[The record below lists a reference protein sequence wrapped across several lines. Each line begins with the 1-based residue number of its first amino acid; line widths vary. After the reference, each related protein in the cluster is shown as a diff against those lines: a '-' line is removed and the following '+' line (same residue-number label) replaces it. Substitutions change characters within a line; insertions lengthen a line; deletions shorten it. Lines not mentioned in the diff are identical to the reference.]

1 MAHSDIN
8 RGGRPIPCA
17 TSGRIFLR
25 STRLS
30 PSKMG
35 RKTLLPAARWSLAL
49 GFVLLLAACGNPAPD
64 GVIGARPN
72 ANVTA
77 GTVSFDAAPI
87 AAAFAEQLAELN
99 NIQSIGET
107 NLANGQLPI
116 DSFLTFRQSLR
127 LAYEQVLDNAYIS
140 DRLIA
145 IATLRSQ
152 VVSDGALSSWQKARV
167 IGVLDAASA
176 ALYKLRLTVAREHL
190 VDAAA
195 HDKVKI
201 FQLRVLTVV
210 LPQARLLMA
219 AYQLDDL
226 AAFYA
231 RQQAALQQ
239 AIYAWE
245 ANGNDGTA
253 AQAAVNDLSLRIA
266 TMRRSSGAA
275 IAQVSGLSASGYPG
289 NRSSLISARGALVA
303 GKVAGDQAA
312 ADAVRTRAALR

>member
-1 MAHSDIN
+1 MN
-8 RGGRPIPCA
+8 RGGRPIPCV
-17 TSGRIFLR
+17 TSRDVVLR

-30 PSKMG
+30 PSKTG
-35 RKTLLPAARWSLAL
+35 RETRLPAARWSLAL
-49 GFVLLLAACGNPAPD
+49 GFVLLLAACQSPAD
-64 GVIGARPN
+64 GSGIGARSVPDAN
-72 ANVTA
+72 ASA
-77 GTVSFDAAPI
+77 VSFDASPI
-87 AAAFAEQLAELN
+87 AAAFAAQLAALN

-107 NLANGQLPI
+107 TLANGQLPL
-116 DSFLTFRQSLR
+116 DSVLTLRQSLH
-127 LAYEQVLDNAYIS
+127 LAYQQVLDNTFIA
-140 DRLIA
+140 DRLNA

-152 VVSDGALSSWQKARV
+152 VVSDRVMSSWQKARV
-167 IGVLDAASA
+167 MGVLDAASA
-176 ALYKLRLTVAREHL
+176 ALYKLRLTVAREQL

-201 FQLRVLTVV
+201 FQLRVLTVI

-231 RQQAALQQ
+231 RQPAGLQQ

-253 AQAAVNDLSLRIA
+253 AQAALNDLSLRIA
-266 TMRRSSGAA
+266 VMRRSSGAA